1 MDSIFN
7 EICFLRELKMCQN
20 IAQLEEVYT
29 SMEAETAQKRVS
41 IVMKFAKNGTLLN
54 YLFK

>member
-29 SMEAETAQKRVS
+29 SMEAESGQKSVS
-41 IVMKFAKNGTLLN
+41 IVMKFAKHGTLLN